1 MQERKSEQK
10 GHWPQRQGRKKLCYF
25 VSWLTPPNVEATA
38 LVPPCCS
45 LIFLKNLSIIGNGP
59 VNGSPFSHRPPFLV
73 GDVSISCDWQA
84 ASLLSTFPLNFPASR
99 AHLGVNKHFGAA
111 QESPYLI
118 PSTIPLHPEHS
129 LNIFPSTCG
138 IRPPDDLHSD
148 PAGDTGRGIVIPV
161 SQMEI

>member
-1 MQERKSEQK
+1 MNSSAQK
-10 GHWPQRQGRKKLCYF
+10 GHWPQRQGRKKLRYF
-25 VSWLTPPNVEATA
+25 ISWLTPPCGGHCTSPTLLLLDFPE
-38 LVPPCCS
+38 
-45 LIFLKNLSIIGNGP
+45 NLSIIGNGP
-59 VNGSPFSHRPPFLV
+59 VNGSPFSRRLPFLF

-138 IRPPDDLHSD
+138 IRPLDDLHSD

-161 SQMEI
+161 LQMEI